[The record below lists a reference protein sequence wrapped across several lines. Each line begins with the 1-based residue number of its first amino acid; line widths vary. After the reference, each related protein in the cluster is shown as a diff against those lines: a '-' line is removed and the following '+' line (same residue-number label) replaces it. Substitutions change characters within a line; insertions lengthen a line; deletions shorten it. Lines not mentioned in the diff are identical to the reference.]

1 MTKRYLSFIIYH
13 LSFSAALLSFS
24 IAIMLSACSDA
35 DSVISDSPTST
46 GEKTPI
52 HLTAG
57 IVDGDPRASI
67 SGAQTRTTVSNDNPY
82 GKVALAFETGTS
94 LHMVMKSVDKNDEN
108 PKYTRTI
115 GFGQIKLEGEYHVG
129 DDYYRTDVYFAD
141 AFTRYYEDSH
151 SRDSKL
157 SVFAVCVPGY
167 YLPASVHTT
176 PAVTADGISERTGL
190 SENENARWTI
200 GGSTEYSNTWSP
212 DAGATT
218 INWPINNTYRT
229 KLVTPGADDPATNLT
244 ATDYV
249 HQTANF
255 INTQDLCFSNNVSK
269 LGATD
274 NRITYD
280 NTEGVKKFISKHMI
294 FHHAITWITFKIEK
308 DATSFTGSD
317 PFAFTNA
324 TDNENVNFEGFNTA
338 GTFDIQKGEFTTIT
352 TTPIKKMHISDTN
365 VTEDSGTPEERTYS
379 YILDAYM
386 VPGTK
391 LNGDDQ
397 TSTSRIHFV
406 IDGNQY
412 HITKGQLYSAVY
424 GQTLENGTPA
434 LNDGCLRPGVH
445 YVFKMKLSKSKME
458 HLTAAVVPWE
468 DVTAEVSPTNAR
480 ITLSLLDNGTKQKGG
495 AVTVT
500 PASPTFD
507 LYRKADIK
515 EAPIEDGWASYAWE
529 SGYNTDRKATL
540 KETAAGVYSAYN
552 TAGTT
557 PWYWPNNLTYYH
569 LRALQPTGKTIQ
581 EDINNNGTPEDTSD
595 DINNGDFITLTTAAT
610 YTDVTWGAPMNNID
624 LVGITDPEAEGYP
637 KPAERLTYDPATHGF
652 DGTNA
657 PTTHQISKAI
667 GPTTETI
674 NLELFHMMSDVTIN
688 LKSSGEDDN
697 INLNGATIS
706 LSNIYPTAKVRVG
719 NGLVV
724 PDGEA
729 GDVNPS
735 LVYTTATNTS
745 QVANYGFVP
754 QDLTDVVLTITTADK
769 NQYKVNMKDVVAKT
783 YAPNLINVHT
793 VDSPITR
800 WYPNH
805 TYTYTFNLTKK
816 GISALSATVA
826 EWEPVTATQDVQ
838 IQ

>member
-35 DSVISDSPTST
+35 DSVISDSPTSA

-67 SGAQTRTTVSNDNPY
+67 SNAQTRTTVSTDNPY
-82 GKVALAFETGTS
+82 GQVALAFEHGTS
-94 LHMVMKSVDKNDEN
+94 LHMVLSSTSKADDSD
-108 PKYTRTI
+108 PLYSRTI
-115 GFGQIKLEGEYHVG
+115 GYGVEPLETDPTHK
-129 DDYYRTDVYFAD
+129 TDVYFAD

-157 SVFAVCVPGY
+157 SVLAVCVPDY
-167 YLPASVHTT
+167 YIPASVYTGAARNGH
-176 PAVTADGISERTGL
+176 SEREIPDGTEYAVEEG
-190 SENENARWTI
+190 ENARWTI
-200 GGSTEYSNTWSP
+200 GGSTEYENTWKSS
-212 DAGATT
+212 DGNAT
-218 INWPINNTYRT
+218 IAWPINNLYRR
-229 KLVTPGADDPATNLT
+229 KLS
-244 ATDYV
+244 ATDYKN
-249 HQTANF
+249 QNKAF
-255 INTQDLCFSNNVSK
+255 FETQDLCFSNNVSNI
-269 LGATD
+269 GAID

-280 NTEGVKKFISKHMI
+280 NTEGVKKFIPKHMI

-308 DATSFTGSD
+308 DATSFSNPEED
-317 PFAFTNA
+317 KFIFT
-324 TDNENVNFEGFNTA
+324 EEGKNVVFKDFNTA
-338 GTFDIQKGEFTTIT
+338 GTFNMMTGEFEGIT
-352 TTPIKKMHISDTN
+352 TNDIDQMYL
-365 VTEDSGTPEERTYS
+365 SGTNIPEGGKTYS
-379 YILDAYM
+379 YVLDALM
-386 VPGTK
+386 LPGTK
-391 LNGDDQ
+391 LNGGDQ
-397 TSTSRIHFV
+397 TATNKIHFV
-406 IDGNQY
+406 IDNNSY
-412 HITKGQLYSAVY
+412 HITKGQLYNA
-424 GQTLENGTPA
+424 LEGKKLPHNSSLSA

-445 YVFKMKLSKSKME
+445 YTFTMKLSKSKME

-468 DVTAEVSPTNAR
+468 HVTAVEVNPTNAR
-480 ITLSLLDNGTKQKGG
+480 ITLSLLDNGTH
-495 AVTVT
+495 VTG
-500 PASPTFD
+500 SSTFD

-529 SGYNTDRKATL
+529 SGYNTDGKATL
-540 KETAAGVYSAYN
+540 TETAAGVYTASN

-569 LRALQPTGKTIQ
+569 LRALQPKETLITT
-581 EDINNNGTPEDTSD
+581 DGT
-595 DINNGDFITLTTAAT
+595 NGDYITLTGGSP

-637 KPAERLTYDPATHGF
+637 KPAERLTYHPATHGF

-667 GPTTETI
+667 GPTEETI

-688 LKSSGEDDN
+688 LKSTTGTN
-697 INLNGATIS
+697 KVNLSGATIS

-754 QDLTDVVLTITTADK
+754 QDLTGVVLTITTADN
-769 NQYKVNMKDVVAKT
+769 NQYKVNMAEVKALT
-783 YAPNLINVHT
+783 YSNTLINAHT
-793 VDSPITR
+793 AGSAITR

-816 GISALSATVA
+816 GINALSATVA

>member
-1 MTKRYLSFIIYH
+1 MTKRYLSFIIHH

-35 DSVISDSPTST
+35 DSVISDSPTAT

-67 SGAQTRTTVSNDNPY
+67 SGAQTRLTVSTDNPY
-82 GKVALAFETGTS
+82 GQVALAFEKGTS
-94 LHMVMKSVDKNDEN
+94 LHMVMKSVDKDELN
-108 PKYTRTI
+108 PLFTRTI
-115 GFGQIKLEGEYHVG
+115 GFGQIKLE
-129 DDYYRTDVYFAD
+129 DYRTDVYFSD
-141 AFTRYYEDSH
+141 EYVRYYEDSH

-157 SVFAVCVPGY
+157 SVLAVCVPGY
-167 YLPASVHTT
+167 YLPGSVHTKPVVT
-176 PAVTADGISERTGL
+176 PNGTSERTGL
-190 SENENARWTI
+190 AENENARWTI
-200 GGSTEYSNTWSP
+200 GGSNTYGNTWNKADD
-212 DAGATT
+212 DATIATIAT
-218 INWPINNTYRT
+218 IAWPINNTYRSRQS
-229 KLVTPGADDPATNLT
+229 
-244 ATDYV
+244 ATDYA
-249 HQTANF
+249 HQNQAF
-255 INTQDLCFSNNVSK
+255 IETQDLCFSNNVSK

-294 FHHAITWITFKIEK
+294 FRHALTWITFMIEK
-308 DATSFTGSD
+308 DATSFTDSD

-324 TDNENVNFEGFNTA
+324 TDNENVNFKGFNTA
-338 GTFDIQKGEFTTIT
+338 GTFDIQEGEFTTIT
-352 TTPIKKMHISDTN
+352 TDPIKKMHLRDTD
-365 VTEDSGTPEERTYS
+365 VPEGGKTYA
-379 YILDAYM
+379 YVLDAYM
-386 VPGTK
+386 LPGTK
-391 LNGDDQ
+391 LNEEAERNLTD
-397 TSTSRIHFV
+397 RIYFV

-412 HITKGQLYSAVY
+412 HITKGQLFDALD
-424 GQTLENGTPA
+424 GQKLAHDDTKDA
-434 LNDGCLRPGVH
+434 LDNGCLRPGVH
-445 YVFKMKLSKSKME
+445 YTFKMKLSKSKME

-468 DVTAEVSPTNAR
+468 YVTAVEVNPTNAR
-480 ITLSLLDNGTKQKGG
+480 ITLSLLDNETH
-495 AVTVT
+495 VTG
-500 PASPTFD
+500 SSTFD

-515 EAPIEDGWASYAWE
+515 EAPIEDGWPSYAWE
-529 SGYNTDRKATL
+529 SGYNTDGKATL
-540 KETAAGVYSAYN
+540 TETATGSGVYN
-552 TAGTT
+552 T

-569 LRALQPTGKTIQ
+569 LRALQSK
-581 EDINNNGTPEDTSD
+581 ETPEPPKTLITTDGT
-595 DINNGDFITLTTAAT
+595 NGDYITLTGGPGL
-610 YTDVTWGAPMNNID
+610 TDETCVTWGAPI
-624 LVGITDPEAEGYP
+624 VAKSTDNT
-637 KPAERLTYDPATHGF
+637 KPNTADEKLTYDPTTHGF

-674 NLELFHMMSDVTIN
+674 NLELFHMMSKVTIN
-688 LKSSGEDDN
+688 LKSKTGTEKV
-697 INLNGATIS
+697 NLKDATMS

-754 QDLTDVVLTITTADK
+754 QDLTGVVLTITTADN
-769 NQYKVNMKDVVAKT
+769 NQYKVNMAEVKALT
-783 YAPNLINVHT
+783 YSNTLINVHT
-793 VDSPITR
+793 VDSPIIR

-805 TYTYTFNLTKK
+805 DYTYTFTLTKK

>member
-35 DSVISDSPTST
+35 DSVLSDSPTST

-52 HLTAG
+52 HLTAS
-57 IVDGDPRASI
+57 IVDNGARASI
-67 SGAQTRTTVSNDNPY
+67 SDAQTRATATLSTDNPY
-82 GKVALAFETGTS
+82 GQEALAFENGTS
-94 LHMVMKSVDKNDEN
+94 LHMVIRSVDKDDLN
-108 PKYTRTI
+108 PLFTRTI

-200 GGSTEYSNTWSP
+200 GGSTEYNNTWSS

-218 INWPINNTYRT
+218 IDWPIVNTYRT

-255 INTQDLCFSNNVSK
+255 INTQDLCFSNNVSNIDEDDTDAIS
-269 LGATD
+269 ATD

-280 NTEGVKKFISKHMI
+280 DSEGQKKFIPKHMI
-294 FHHAITWITFKIEK
+294 FRHALTWITFKIEK
-308 DATSFTGSD
+308 DATSFTESD

-324 TDNENVNFEGFNTA
+324 TNNENVNFEGFNTA

-352 TTPIKKMHISDTN
+352 TNPIKKMHLRDTN
-365 VTEDSGTPEERTYS
+365 VSEGGKTYA
-379 YILDAYM
+379 YVLDAYM

-397 TSTSRIHFV
+397 TSTNKIHFV
-406 IDGNQY
+406 IDDNQY
-412 HITKGQLYSAVY
+412 HITKGQLYSAVI
-424 GQTLENGTPA
+424 GKTLNNGTEA
-434 LNDGCLRPGVH
+434 LNNGCLRPGVH
-445 YVFKMKLSKSKME
+445 YVFTMKLSKSKME
-458 HLTAAVVPWE
+458 HLSAAVVPWE
-468 DVTAEVSPTNAR
+468 TVTANEVSPTNAR
-480 ITLSLLDNGTKQKGG
+480 ITLSLLDNGTD
-495 AVTVT
+495 VTG
-500 PASPTFD
+500 SPTFD

-529 SGYNTDRKATL
+529 SGYNTDGKATL
-540 KETAAGVYSAYN
+540 TETAAGVYTASN

-569 LRALQPTGKTIQ
+569 LRALQPKETLITT
-581 EDINNNGTPEDTSD
+581 DGT
-595 DINNGDFITLTTAAT
+595 NGDYITLTTAAT
-610 YTDVTWGAPMNNID
+610 YTDVTWGAPMNNIT
-624 LVGITDPEAEGYP
+624 VAAPTSQ
-637 KPAERLTYDPATHGF
+637 RLTYDPVTNGF
-652 DGTNA
+652 DGTT
-657 PTTHQISKAI
+657 PHQISKAI
-667 GPTTETI
+667 GPTEETI

-688 LKSSGEDDN
+688 LKSTTGTDKV
-697 INLNGATIS
+697 NLSGATIS

-719 NGLVV
+719 NGLII
-724 PDGEA
+724 PDGTKGNVA
-729 GDVNPS
+729 PT
-735 LVYTTATNTS
+735 LVYTADDGDGDDTDGDNTS

-754 QDLTDVVLTITTADK
+754 QDLTGVVLTITTADN

-783 YAPNLINVHT
+783 YSNTLINAHT
-793 VDSPITR
+793 AGSAIIR

-805 TYTYTFNLTKK
+805 DYTYTFTLTKK